1 MPFLTWSN
9 YNPFNVL
16 SDPSPPCPIYRAPT
30 ITHPTSLFSHVLPR
44 TLRSHSAQCHTP
56 TTSYL
61 QRFNHI
67 SSVTLPHLV
76 LFEMMQNIPNATLQL
91 STISYL
97 KRSTYNRFNVAFG
110 PDPTYDS
117 IPTCPMSTSKHCP
130 TYIPVTACPTSPLN
144 HVKPSTIKLMSDH
157 VVRQTPNHSPHYVS
171 FPSCSTHK
179 DPVPTGSPWLFNPV
193 LPTTI

>member
-1 MPFLTWSN
+1 MSHSN
-9 YNPFNVL
+9 
-16 SDPSPPCPIYRAPT
+16 
-30 ITHPTSLFSHVLPR
+30 HVLPAAIQ
-44 TLRSHSAQCHTP
+44 SHIKRHF
-56 TTSYL
+56 TSPGPIWNDAKHI
-61 QRFNHI
+61 QRH
-67 SSVTLPHLV
+67 SP
-76 LFEMMQNIPNATLQL
+76 
-91 STISYL
+91 TISYL

-130 TYIPVTACPTSPLN
+130 TYNPVTACPTSPLN
-144 HVKPSTIKLMSDH
+144 HVKPSAIKLMSDH
-157 VVRQTPNHSPHYVS
+157 VVRLTPNHSPPYVS

>member
-1 MPFLTWSN
+1 MIQLQPFQRPFWPISTMSYLQSSN
-9 YNPFNVL
+9 HNPPNV
-16 SDPSPPCPIYRAPT
+16 SFQPCPAQNAPVT
-30 ITHPTSLFSHVLPR
+30 FCPMSHSNHVLPAAIQ
-44 TLRSHSAQCHTP
+44 SHIKRHFTSPGPIWNDAKHT
-56 TTSYL
+56 
-61 QRFNHI
+61 QRH
-67 SSVTLPHLV
+67 SP
-76 LFEMMQNIPNATLQL
+76 
-91 STISYL
+91 TISYL

-157 VVRQTPNHSPHYVS
+157 VVRLTPNHSPHYVS
-171 FPSCSTHK
+171 FQSCSTHK